1 MIVRLE
7 GILERVEGGRVVV
20 SPEGGAV
27 AHEVLVARVVGEM
40 LMGREGERVV
50 LHTMEYLEGVSQG
63 SSFVPRMVGFLT
75 EEQKRFF
82 EVFTGAK
89 GLGTRKALKAMA
101 APVGV
106 MARAIREGD
115 VKMLQTLPE
124 IGKRL
129 AETVVVDLKGK
140 MDPFVGAEGE
150 VELKG
155 SGVDVLGSDAARQ
168 AVAALVQLGDTKAD
182 AERLVAKA
190 LEQSGGGEAAPDE
203 LLALAFSIRS

>member
-7 GILERVEGGRVVV
+7 GILESVEGQRVVV
-20 SPEGGAV
+20 APEGGSV
-27 AHEVLVARVVGEM
+27 AYQVLVPTVVGES
-40 LMGREGERVV
+40 LIGREGERVV

-75 EEQKRFF
+75 VEQRRFF
-82 EVFTGAK
+82 EIFTGAK
-89 GLGTRKALKAMA
+89 GLGIRKALRAMA

-106 MARAIREGD
+106 IARAIRDGD
-115 VKMLQTLPE
+115 VRMLQSLPE

-140 MDPFVGAEGE
+140 VEPFLGVEGAVE
-150 VELKG
+150 VKG
-155 SGVDVLGSDAARQ
+155 GGVDVLGSEAARQ

-182 AERLVAKA
+182 AERLVARA
-190 LEQSGGGEAAPDE
+190 LERSGKVDAAPDE